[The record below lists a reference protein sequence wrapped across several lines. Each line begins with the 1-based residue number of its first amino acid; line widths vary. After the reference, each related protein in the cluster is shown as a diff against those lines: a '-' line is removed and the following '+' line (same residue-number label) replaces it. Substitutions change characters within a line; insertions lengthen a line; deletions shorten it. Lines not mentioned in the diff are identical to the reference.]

1 MGLENQVALVTG
13 AASDIGYAYV
23 KCLLLNKVKVG
34 KTKIDKLYIAQFFI
48 LTILFHIL
56 QITIYNIEF
65 RCYSAMLMSTNAKL

>member
-34 KTKIDKLYIAQFFI
+34 KTTIEKNYTYIP
-48 LTILFHIL
+48 
-56 QITIYNIEF
+56 
-65 RCYSAMLMSTNAKL
+65 STMYIVLGFSY

>member
-34 KTKIDKLYIAQFFI
+34 KTKIDKLYLYIVLSFS
-48 LTILFHIL
+48 
-56 QITIYNIEF
+56 Y
-65 RCYSAMLMSTNAKL
+65 